1 MIYLTYY
8 DYIFKISMTDLKGEQ
23 MEESMLIK
31 EINRLKKEKN
41 AIILAHNY
49 QIPEIQEIADILGD
63 SLRLSIE
70 AAKTDKDIIV
80 FCGVRFMAESAK
92 LLSPEK
98 KVLLPAFNAGCP
110 MADMEDAESLIK
122 MKQQYPGVPVV
133 TYVNSNADVKA
144 ETDICCTSSNA
155 INVVKSIKADKV
167 IFGPDKNLGAYVQQ
181 FVDKEVILWDGFC
194 PTHDAVTPQ
203 EVIDIKLKNP
213 NVKIIVH
220 PEAQPSVVKLADF
233 VGSTSQM
240 INYVKESPDNKFFI
254 GTEMGI
260 LNIMRKEN
268 PFKEFLLLSH
278 KLICMDMKKTDLE
291 ALYISLRDEQ
301 YEITIDDK
309 IRDKARKSLDKMI
322 SIF

>member
-1 MIYLTYY
+1 
-8 DYIFKISMTDLKGEQ
+8 
-23 MEESMLIK
+23 MEESLLIK

-63 SLRLSIE
+63 SLKLSIE
-70 AAKTDKDIIV
+70 ASKTDKDIIV

-92 LLSPEK
+92 LLSPNK

-110 MADMEDAESLIK
+110 MADMEDVDALRE
-122 MKQQYPGVPVV
+122 MKAKYPGVPVV

-155 INVVKSIKADKV
+155 INVVKSIKSDRV
-167 IFGPDKNLGAYVQQ
+167 IFGPDRNLGSYVQK

-194 PTHDAVTPQ
+194 PTHDAVLPQ
-203 EVIDIKLKNP
+203 EIIDIRLKDP

-220 PEAQPSVVKLADF
+220 PEVRSGVVKLADF

-240 INYVKESPDNKFFI
+240 INYVKESDDKKFYI
-254 GTEMGI
+254 GTELGI

-268 PFKEFLLLSH
+268 PGKEFVLLSP
-278 KLICMDMKKTDLE
+278 KLICIDMKKIDLTLLYE
-291 ALYISLRDEQ
+291 ALKYEK
-301 YEITIDDK
+301 YEITIDDNIK
-309 IRDKARKSLDKMI
+309 DNARKSLDKMI
-322 SIF
+322 GIF